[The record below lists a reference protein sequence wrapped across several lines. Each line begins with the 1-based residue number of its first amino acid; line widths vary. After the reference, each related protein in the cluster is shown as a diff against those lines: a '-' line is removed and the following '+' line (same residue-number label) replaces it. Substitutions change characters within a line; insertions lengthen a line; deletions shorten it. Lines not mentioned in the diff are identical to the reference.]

1 MPERRK
7 KPAGGKPRKPA
18 SPKKRTS
25 PSGKTG
31 KRSAK
36 SASGAKRTS
45 TRASGRRPGTRKPRT
60 STRSPKGPKAAGII
74 PTARAWLDR
83 VEGRL
88 RNLSRRQIEFGGLV
102 LLALALGVTGIVIKA
117 NRESGTKVIALE
129 KLGQFDQ
136 PVGIVQ
142 PPGRSE
148 LVVVEK
154 AGELRVLDGEVELAE
169 PMLDISKRVKTTGK
183 GGEQGMLS
191 VAFPR
196 DFASSRRYYVSFTD
210 RNDDL
215 RIFEY
220 RTRGSDSLTT
230 KPGSGREILT
240 VPQPTTKHHSGHL
253 EFGPDGFLYI
263 GSGDGG
269 PSGDPGNV
277 AQDRRS
283 LLGKILRVDPSASSG
298 RKGTRN
304 WLAYRTPKTNP
315 FVGIPGRDEIYA
327 LGLRNPWSFSFDR
340 STGALLL
347 GDVGNSRFEEVN
359 YLPAGGGLGANFGW
373 SAYEGSAVF
382 KGGVPRSETVE
393 PAVVYPHGPACS
405 VIGGYVVRDPRLSRI
420 AGPEVVGSAI
430 FGDFCTGRVY
440 AFVPRFG
447 PAKKV
452 QKFRFRIRGL
462 DAFGQDRAGRIYLV
476 SLNGGIWRLTSKRK

>member
-1 MPERRK
+1 M
-7 KPAGGKPRKPA
+7 
-18 SPKKRTS
+18 
-25 PSGKTG
+25 
-31 KRSAK
+31 
-36 SASGAKRTS
+36 
-45 TRASGRRPGTRKPRT
+45 
-60 STRSPKGPKAAGII
+60 I
-74 PTARAWLDR
+74 
-83 VEGRL
+83 
-88 RNLSRRQIEFGGLV
+88 
-102 LLALALGVTGIVIKA
+102 LALALGVTGIVLRA
-117 NRESGTKVIALE
+117 TRESGTKVIALE
-129 KLGQFDQ
+129 KVGNFDQ

-142 PPGRSE
+142 PPGRSQ

-154 AGELRVLDGEVELAE
+154 AGELRVLDGGVELAE
-169 PMLDISKRVKTTGK
+169 PMLDIRKLVKTTGK

-196 DFASSRRYYVSFTD
+196 NFGSSRRYYVSFTD
-210 RNDDL
+210 RHDDL

-220 RTRGSDSLTT
+220 RVKGADSLLTR
-230 KPGSGREILT
+230 PGSGREILT
-240 VPQPTTKHHSGHL
+240 IPQPTTKHHSGHL
-253 EFGPDGFLYI
+253 EFGPEGLLYI

-277 AQDRRS
+277 AQNPRS
-283 LLGKILRVDPSASSG
+283 LLGKILRINPSATSG
-298 RKGTRN
+298 RKGKPN
-304 WLAYRTPKTNP
+304 WLPYRIPKSNP
-315 FVGIPGRDEIYA
+315 FRGVPGRDEIYS

-340 STGALLL
+340 STGAMVV

-359 YLPAGGGLGANFGW
+359 YVPAGGGLGANFGW
-373 SAYEGSAVF
+373 SAFEGSAAF
-382 KGGVPRSETVE
+382 KGGVPKADTIV

-405 VIGGYVVRDPRLSRI
+405 VIGGYVIRDPRLSRI
-420 AGPEVVGSAI
+420 AGPEVVGSVV

-476 SLNGGIWRLTSKRK
+476 SLEGGIWRLTSKRK